1 MAMCLSLSAT
11 VILFCLFLPKLN
23 VVLLKPNKNVRVK
36 SSNIVKSVYKTQ
48 QQQQSN
54 QQQSQALISTK
65 ETTATTIL
73 ASTHQPTNVEKSI
86 TLGTGASCLSTPSS
100 PGLPNSDSIKK
111 TIVSTASSNLVNSN
125 NSTVSNTISRNNT
138 NNTQAVTSTEPVK
151 TNMFLSIKKEINV
164 IAEKETAITTPV
176 NIKDENNNIIVDESK
191 SNNNYNNDIKDK
203 SNHNID
209 KILNDEND
217 IMKEEDIYKEIDENI
232 LKSLENNEETDIV
245 SIDNADEQL
254 TIKLLEENLKTES
267 NKEFK
272 AIRIG
277 FSRSPSTDSTNKTS
291 PTEYYY
297 LVKPNYVKKANLN
310 KTNNENMNRIEEN
323 YLIYDETKELIIKK
337 SIGANSTHTLKM
349 DSPSAGS
356 LSTAESS
363 SSSTTPSSSYTS
375 NNVSNKN
382 NIDTSIVSS
391 SINNNL
397 RIINPKNINLND
409 LNEKAMNKVLE
420 KCFDQLTKT
429 NKLSSPCIYV
439 KRKSSSPLQ
448 TNNFKLIDVN
458 PIKSDHLSSTSN
470 HISSILNSSNHNSD
484 SNDSSSFL
492 KVNKTNHQNGNFIN
506 NIKSDD
512 LSSISSM
519 SSIDNPKIK
528 QTVVEKAVDILNAP
542 TNTLL
547 VSGTNDINELY
558 SLKITFV

>member
-48 QQQQSN
+48 QHQQNN

-73 ASTHQPTNVEKSI
+73 ASTCQATNVEKSI

-100 PGLPNSDSIKK
+100 PGLPANSNSIKK
-111 TIVSTASSNLVNSN
+111 TVFSTATGNLTNSN
-125 NSTVSNTISRNNT
+125 NSAGTNTMHQSNKT
-138 NNTQAVTSTEPVK
+138 NTQSKTLEEPAK
-151 TNMFLSIKKEINV
+151 TNTFLSVKKENFIT
-164 IAEKETAITTPV
+164 EKVTTAPV
-176 NIKDENNNIIVDESK
+176 NNKKDENNNILINETKESLNNPTEIRCNSDEP
-191 SNNNYNNDIKDK
+191 DI
-203 SNHNID
+203 I
-209 KILNDEND
+209 
-217 IMKEEDIYKEIDENI
+217 KEEDIYREIDENI

-254 TIKLLEENLKTES
+254 TIKLFEENLNNES

-277 FSRSPSTDSTNKTS
+277 FSRSPSSDSTNKTS
-291 PTEYYY
+291 SPIEYYY
-297 LVKPNYVKKANLN
+297 LVKPNYVKKSIIN
-310 KTNNENMNRIEEN
+310 KINDENMNSIDEN
-323 YLIYDETKELIIKK
+323 YLINDETKELMIKQSK
-337 SIGANSTHTLKM
+337 ETNSTHTIKKL

-356 LSTAESS
+356 SS
-363 SSSTTPSSSYTS
+363 SGESTSTSTNPSLSYTS
-375 NNVSNKN
+375 NNFSNKI

-391 SINNNL
+391 SINN
-397 RIINPKNINLND
+397 IILTNRKNINLND
-409 LNEKAMNKVLE
+409 LNEKAMKKVLE

-439 KRKSSSPLQ
+439 KQKPSSPFK
-448 TNNFKLIDVN
+448 TNSFKLIDIN
-458 PIKSDHLSSTSN
+458 PIKPDHLSSTSSR
-470 HISSILNSSNHNSD
+470 ID
-484 SNDSSSFL
+484 TNDSSSFL
-492 KVNKTNHQNGNFIN
+492 RVNRIINQQNINLINDIN
-506 NIKSDD
+506 NDD

-519 SSIDNPKIK
+519 SSIDNAKIK

-542 TNTLL
+542 TNTVL